1 MSPFARWISGSLAG
15 LLLLAVALPADAQE
29 QENGEP
35 SAEAADSEAAAPY
48 YPEAAR
54 VPFGPGERL
63 TYQLKMGA
71 FGVGEGSLEVAGVDT
86 VQSRPS
92 YYLTMRLDGGFLFA
106 DVHDFF
112 ESWLD
117 LRTLVSR
124 RFRKKIHEV
133 NYQDDRHYAFYPE
146 ERRWERTDEEKGGR
160 MLSSFPLDD
169 VAFLY
174 YVRTLDLTPGREY
187 RFDRY
192 FKEEGNPVVVRVLR
206 RDTVE
211 VPAGT
216 FPTVVV
222 RPSFNTEGMFR
233 EGGEAELHFT
243 DDEKRHLVYMR
254 VKIPV
259 MRSMTLHLR
268 SVEEGRPVWER
279 PPERAEDPQPDGS
292 PEPPEGEEGEAPGG
306 R

>member
-1 MSPFARWISGSLAG
+1 MSAGPRRATAALVG
-15 LLLLAVALPADAQE
+15 LLLLAAVPAGAQEGQEGEEGGAAGEPADT
-29 QENGEP
+29 
-35 SAEAADSEAAAPY
+35 AAAVPY
-48 YPEAAR
+48 HPDAAR

-63 TYQLKMGA
+63 DYEIKMGA
-71 FGVGEGSLEVAGVDT
+71 FGVGDGSLEVAGVDT
-86 VQSRPS
+86 VQGRPS

-117 LRTLVSR
+117 VRTLTSR

-133 NYQDDRHYAFYPE
+133 NYKDDRHYAFYPE
-146 ERRWERTDEEKGGR
+146 ERRWERTDEEKGGE

-169 VAFLY
+169 VSFLY
-174 YVRTLDLTPGREY
+174 FIRTLDLEPGREY

-192 FKEEGNPVVVRVLR
+192 FKEEGNPVVVQVTG

-222 RPSFNTEGMFR
+222 RPSFQTEGMFR
-233 EGGEAELHFT
+233 EGGEAELHLT
-243 DDEKRHLVYMR
+243 DDENHHLVYMR

-259 MRSMTLHLR
+259 MRSMTLHLK
-268 SVEEGRPVWER
+268 SVEKGHPVWR
-279 PPERAEDPQPDGS
+279 RSPERAEDQEA
-292 PEPPEGEEGEAPGG
+292 EPPGD